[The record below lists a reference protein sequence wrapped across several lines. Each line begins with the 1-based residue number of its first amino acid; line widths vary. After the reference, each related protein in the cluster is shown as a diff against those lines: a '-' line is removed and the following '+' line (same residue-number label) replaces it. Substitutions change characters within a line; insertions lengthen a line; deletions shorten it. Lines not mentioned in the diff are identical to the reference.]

1 MKFFYPPASC
11 LSGNDSTIARRKWKV
26 KVAGR
31 AGKTKSCHIVAHI
44 VIYAQTYIT
53 GPGPIR
59 RIQMESKKF
68 LFVLSHATSNPME
81 VIVMLKIISNM
92 KAFDDDA
99 EIAVF
104 LVGEGVQLAKK
115 GVGKTITM
123 ELEGNL
129 VNVGELLDMMPEFN
143 VKFYVCHAFMPL
155 FSVAKEELIEGAE
168 MKGSSYL
175 GELLLAGYTPFPMA
189 M

>member
-1 MKFFYPPASC
+1 MEGQREKSKQQVCPQKRKTTSC
-11 LSGNDSTIARRKWKV
+11 Q
-26 KVAGR
+26 
-31 AGKTKSCHIVAHI
+31 IVAHI
-44 VIYAQTYIT
+44 VIYAKFHIN
-53 GPGPIR
+53 GPWPIR

>member
-1 MKFFYPPASC
+1 MPY
-11 LSGNDSTIARRKWKV
+11 
-26 KVAGR
+26 
-31 AGKTKSCHIVAHI
+31 
-44 VIYAQTYIT
+44 
-53 GPGPIR
+53 
-59 RIQMESKKF
+59 SK
-68 LFVLSHATSNPME
+68 SNPME
-81 VIVMLKIISNM
+81 VIVMLKIVSNM
-92 KAFDDDA
+92 KAFEDDA

-129 VNVGELLDMMPEFN
+129 VNVGALLDMMPEFN

>member
-1 MKFFYPPASC
+1 
-11 LSGNDSTIARRKWKV
+11 
-26 KVAGR
+26 
-31 AGKTKSCHIVAHI
+31 
-44 VIYAQTYIT
+44 
-53 GPGPIR
+53 
-59 RIQMESKKF
+59 MEAKKF
-68 LFVLSHATSNPME
+68 LFVLSHATSNPKE

-104 LVGEGVQLAKK
+104 LVGEGVELAKK
-115 GVGKTITM
+115 GVGKSMTM
-123 ELEGNL
+123 ELEGNQ

-143 VKFYVCHAFMPL
+143 VKLYACHAFMPMYNVL
-155 FSVAKEELIEGAE
+155 KEDLIEGAE

-175 GELLLAGYTPFPMA
+175 GELLLAGYVPFNMA